1 MQTFIAFLRGINVGG
16 HRIIK
21 MAELRQVLAQA
32 GYAEVQTYIQS
43 GNLVFASKELDT
55 AKHAHNLTQLI
66 LGHFGFKVPVMVLL
80 PKDLERILASN
91 PYLGSELMASAPV
104 YFSIL
109 SDAPAPEKFL
119 ALEAV
124 SFPHEYFSIVG
135 NCIYAIYPKGT
146 GKAKLN
152 HAFFEKKLGVSMTT
166 RNLRTMTT
174 MLGKATV

>member
-1 MQTFIAFLRGINVGG
+1 MQKFIAFLRGINVGG

-32 GYAEVQTYIQS
+32 GYAEVRTYIQS
-43 GNLVFASKELDT
+43 GNLVFASKELD
-55 AKHAHNLTQLI
+55 AGKHAQNLTQLI
-66 LGHFGFKVPVMVLL
+66 FDHFGFEVPVMVLL
-80 PKDLERILASN
+80 PKDVERILASN
-91 PYLGSELMASAPV
+91 PYLGTELMVSAPV

-109 SDAPAPEKFL
+109 SNIPTPEKLL
-119 ALEAV
+119 ALEAI
-124 SFPHEYFSIVG
+124 SYPDEHFNIVG

-174 MLGKATV
+174 MLGMAAI

>member
-16 HRIIK
+16 HRITK
-21 MAELRQVLAQA
+21 MAELRQVLTPA
-32 GYAEVQTYIQS
+32 GYVEVQTYIQS
-43 GNLVFASKELDT
+43 GNLVFASEEWDT
-55 AKHAHNLTQLI
+55 AKHAHNLARLI
-66 LGHFGFKVPVMVLL
+66 LDHFGFEVPVMVLL
-80 PKDLERILASN
+80 PKEVERILASN
-91 PYLGSELMASAPV
+91 PYVGSELMASNPV

-109 SDAPAPEKFL
+109 SETPSPEKLL
-119 ALEAV
+119 ALKAV
-124 SFPHEYFSIVG
+124 SYPDEHFSIVG
-135 NCIYAIYPKGT
+135 DCIYAIYPKGT